1 MKKKVLVVLAGC
13 GVRDGSEI
21 QESVVTLL
29 ALDRAGVEA
38 VCAAPNITSSQCVDH
53 FRGTVTQESRNVL
66 TESARI
72 ARGEIVPLGQIKPAE
87 IDAVVLPG
95 GLGVATN
102 LSNFH
107 TAKEEATVEPTLKN
121 LLLTVQA
128 AGKPLGFLCL
138 APVIAA
144 ILFGAQG
151 LRYTIGDD
159 EELAAKLARYGAQH
173 VNCAPT
179 DAVTDAKLKI
189 VTTPAFMLAERLSE
203 LETGVDKLVSELL
216 KLA

>member
-159 EELAAKLARYGAQH
+159 EELVAKLARYGAQH
-173 VNCAPT
+173 VNCAAT